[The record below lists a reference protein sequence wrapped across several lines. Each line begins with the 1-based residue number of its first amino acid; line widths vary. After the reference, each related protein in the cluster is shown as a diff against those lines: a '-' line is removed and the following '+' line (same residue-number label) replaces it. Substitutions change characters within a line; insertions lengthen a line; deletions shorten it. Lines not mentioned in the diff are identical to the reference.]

1 MPKKYFNYYAK
12 VKVLLLRDNV
22 YVALRGDIVA
32 CRLAPGEEIREQEL
46 AAQFEVSRAPVREAL
61 LRLENDRLVTV
72 HPRQGYSVKPISIT
86 DARELFQF
94 RLVLEVACAA
104 AAAENTSY
112 NISEPLNKFR
122 FHDPAQDFIEYN
134 RNFHAAVAHA
144 TGNKRMAA
152 AACDLVDQAERL
164 VRVSLASIKG
174 RDPAQLVAEHVALID
189 AIQDHDAR
197 SAARIVRDHVLKAER
212 RVLSALA
219 RSAVIS

>member
-1 MPKKYFNYYAK
+1 
-12 VKVLLLRDNV
+12 VQVRVLLLRDNI
-22 YVALRGDIVA
+22 YATLRGDILA

-61 LRLENDRLVTV
+61 LRLGNDRLVTV
-72 HPRQGYSVKPISIT
+72 HPRQGYCVRPISIT
-86 DARELFQF
+86 DARELFQL
-94 RLVLEVACAA
+94 RLALEVACAS
-104 AAAENTSY
+104 AAAENGSY
-112 NISEPLNKFR
+112 NISEALNKFR
-122 FHDPAQDFIEYN
+122 FHDPDQDFIEYN
-134 RNFHAAVAHA
+134 RGFHAAVAHA
-144 TGNKRMAA
+144 SGNKRMAVA
-152 AACDLVDQAERL
+152 TCDAVDQAERL

-197 SAARIVRDHVLKAER
+197 SAVRIVRDHILKAER

>member
-1 MPKKYFNYYAK
+1 
-12 VKVLLLRDNV
+12 LLLRDNI
-22 YVALRGDIVA
+22 YDALRGDILA

-72 HPRQGYSVKPISIT
+72 HPRQGYSVRPISIT

-94 RLVLEVACAA
+94 RLALEVACAS

-112 NISEPLNKFR
+112 NISDSLDKFR
-122 FHDPAQDFIEYN
+122 FHDPNQDFIEYN
-134 RNFHAAVAHA
+134 RGFHAAVAHVS
-144 TGNKRMAA
+144 GNKRMAA

-164 VRVSLASIKG
+164 VRVSLSSIKG

-197 SAARIVRDHVLKAER
+197 SAARIMRDHVLKAER

-219 RSAVIS
+219 RSAVLS